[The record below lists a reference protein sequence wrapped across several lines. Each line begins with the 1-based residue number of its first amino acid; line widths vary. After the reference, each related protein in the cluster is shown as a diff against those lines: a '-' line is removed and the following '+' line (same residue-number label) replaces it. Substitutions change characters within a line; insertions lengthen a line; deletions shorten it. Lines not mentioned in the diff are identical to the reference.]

1 MNAVNLAQY
10 LFFLLIVLAL
20 VKPLGGYMA
29 RVFAGE
35 KTWLDP
41 VLRPVERSVYRL
53 MGVNEKHDMAWTDYL
68 YAFLASS
75 LVATLFLYA
84 LLRLQHLLPY
94 FYPKY
99 MTTPMT
105 PDLAFNT
112 AFSFTTTTTWQ
123 AYGGESTMSYLSQ
136 TVGLTAASFFGGTA
150 GLAVGVAFIR
160 GLARERTYRLG
171 NYWVDFTRAL
181 LWVLMPLAIVGALV
195 LVWQG
200 VPCNWLPYT
209 QAKTLEGAQQ

>member
-20 VKPLGGYMA
+20 VKPLGRYMA

-75 LVATLFLYA
+75 LVATLFL
-84 LLRLQHLLPY
+84 
-94 FYPKY
+94 
-99 MTTPMT
+99 
-105 PDLAFNT
+105 
-112 AFSFTTTTTWQ
+112 
-123 AYGGESTMSYLSQ
+123 
-136 TVGLTAASFFGGTA
+136 
-150 GLAVGVAFIR
+150 
-160 GLARERTYRLG
+160 
-171 NYWVDFTRAL
+171 
-181 LWVLMPLAIVGALV
+181 
-195 LVWQG
+195 
-200 VPCNWLPYT
+200 
-209 QAKTLEGAQQ
+209 